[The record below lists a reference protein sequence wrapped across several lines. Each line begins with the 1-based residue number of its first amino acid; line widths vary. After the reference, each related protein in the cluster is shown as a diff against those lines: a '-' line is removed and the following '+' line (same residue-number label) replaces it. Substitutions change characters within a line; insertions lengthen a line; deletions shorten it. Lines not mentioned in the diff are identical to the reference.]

1 MTKHQ
6 KNNKNKKPKA
16 RASSAPYAK
25 VIICITC
32 PIGATTTAA
41 TAAGGRSGGKEQPPK
56 APAGSVAEAEKKV
69 AHFNE
74 FVLQNM
80 ANKATAEENIKF
92 GVRKLADW
100 TERLQARSSAPQ
112 GQSAVDEALAKEM
125 AEREAEKAKKEKEK
139 EENEQFLFLQEP
151 CLS

>member
-6 KNNKNKKPKA
+6 KNNNKKPKA
-16 RASSAPYAK
+16 RASSAPYASSASRA
-25 VIICITC
+25 
-32 PIGATTTAA
+32 PSGQQQPLQPQQEAA
-41 TAAGGRSGGKEQPPK
+41 PAAKPPK

>member
-1 MTKHQ
+1 MTKHP
-6 KNNKNKKPKA
+6 KND
-16 RASSAPYAK
+16 SSASRAPSGQQQPLQPQQEAAPAAK
-25 VIICITC
+25 
-32 PIGATTTAA
+32 
-41 TAAGGRSGGKEQPPK
+41 PPK

-69 AHFNE
+69 A
-74 FVLQNM
+74 QNM

-125 AEREAEKAKKEKEK
+125 AE
-139 EENEQFLFLQEP
+139 
-151 CLS
+151 